1 MMVMTHILFKEYPE
15 GFMKE
20 KRCFKEPCGQ
30 DGLSGVFPQSLDDV
44 EIGGIRW
51 EENQVYSKLR
61 GLFLYSLAVLVP
73 GIVKNDGHRN
83 VSALIPH
90 FFKKRLDLFRI
101 HIHHGMRLNEVHGK
115 WINGSE
121 QIEPV
126 SSGSGRKIKRSLAP
140 YPAGKGFKSEMHRV
154 HKQQSS
160 SAFFRF
166 RYNRLNVSNPLLLP
180 VRVCLS
186 RDWLEFL
193 ETHFRIPHKCPY
205 PCETECVSA
214 VSSDYVGRFPGISGH
229 ALYKRVGYVKPFA
242 GKTIGTT
249 SFFFCEE
256 NVLQSVIVIY
266 VNHLIHEIAAGA
278 GEFCNG
284 MASLFGILHLCQK
297 HTTSFPYY
305 CRGTGAVYLSFE
317 SGYDIFGIFD
327 G

>member
-1 MMVMTHILFKEYPE
+1 MMMTYILFKEYPE

-20 KRCFKEPCGQ
+20 KRCLKGPCGQ

-44 EIGGIRW
+44 EIRGIRW

-61 GLFLYSLAVLVP
+61 GLFLYSPAVLVP

-90 FFKKRLDLFRI
+90 FFKKRLDLFGI
-101 HIHHGMRLNEVHGK
+101 NIHHGMRLNEVHGK

-140 YPAGKGFKSEMHRV
+140 YPAGKGFKSEMHRI

-160 SAFFRF
+160 FAFIGFG
-166 RYNRLNVSNPLLLP
+166 YNRLNVSNPLLLP
-180 VRVCLS
+180 VRVGLS
-186 RDWLEFL
+186 MGWLEFL
-193 ETHFRIPHKCPY
+193 ETHFRIAHKCPY

-214 VSSDYVGRFPGISGH
+214 KSSDYVGRFPGISGRT
-229 ALYKRVGYVKPFA
+229 LYKRVGYVRPFA
-242 GKTIGTT
+242 GETIGTT

-256 NVLQSVIVIY
+256 NVLQSIIVICM
-266 VNHLIHEIAAGA
+266 NHIVYEIAASACEVGDRLA
-278 GEFCNG
+278 PGP
-284 MASLFGILHLCQK
+284 GISHLGQK
-297 HTTSFPYY
+297 HSASFSYG
-305 CRGTGAVYLSFE
+305 CAGIAAVHHPLE
-317 SGYDIFGIFD
+317 GRHDIFRIFD